1 MIIRGLD
8 CKLEAFPSEN
18 GSRCA
23 GLQLESAPPEF
34 SKKRSSL
41 FWDMQ
46 LHFGTT
52 RLLLYRRN
60 IQLFYHPHQLC
71 QRCGP
76 HLLHDNPALDFNGK
90 FGGASGLRVQR
101 SPATVRRPAYGYP
114 WNRGPTFANQE
125 IEIHTLI
132 CLQNVVVKSR
142 YQPRAGGSGNPRSS
156 QNLRWV
162 RPLALNFPTNS
173 AIYIR
178 ATPERRTCVGK
189 HRTGRARKPLWI

>member
-1 MIIRGLD
+1 L
-8 CKLEAFPSEN
+8 CHPN
-18 GSRCA
+18 
-23 GLQLESAPPEF
+23 QLRQ
-34 SKKRSSL
+34 RS
-41 FWDMQ
+41 
-46 LHFGTT
+46 
-52 RLLLYRRN
+52 
-60 IQLFYHPHQLC
+60 
-71 QRCGP
+71 GP
-76 HLLHDNPALDFNGK
+76 HLLHDSPALDFNGK

-142 YQPRAGGSGNPRSS
+142 YQPRARGSGNPRSS

-189 HRTGRARKPLWI
+189 HRTGRARKPSLDSNAPVLQHEAFQKWSKLGIFSVMGLHLIDASRRAFVRDEPLNAPYSHK

>member
-1 MIIRGLD
+1 MRSTWISLASPLQDHFRVGKEPSTEQGLRVPGANLRD
-8 CKLEAFPSEN
+8 DDRPCRN
-18 GSRCA
+18 
-23 GLQLESAPPEF
+23 PPYA
-34 SKKRSSL
+34 KPDRPCLRL
-41 FWDMQ
+41 FK
-46 LHFGTT
+46 
-52 RLLLYRRN
+52 
-60 IQLFYHPHQLC
+60 HP
-71 QRCGP
+71 
-76 HLLHDNPALDFNGK
+76 
-90 FGGASGLRVQR
+90 LRVQR

-189 HRTGRARKPLWI
+189 HRTGRARKPLWIRSADPPARGVPESGPN